1 MPEIHP
7 PLPPDHSQ
15 RVRALAP
22 DQSILVQAP
31 AGSGKTTLLTQRFL
45 LLLGQAEK
53 PEEIVAITFT
63 RAAAAEMRNRILAEL
78 ENAERNSLAAASAD
92 PLSLPALA
100 RRAWLRSQQAGWN
113 LLDQHAQ
120 LRITTIDAFCRALA
134 QQCPLEWGL
143 LSSLGGNLELLE
155 EPKDQYRQAARRTL
169 ELLKDSPSEIRTAIE
184 QFLLWRDNSW
194 KDAEDLI
201 VEMLAARNRW
211 WQAFVFSRHQ
221 DWDALRAWLESAF
234 HRSLS
239 AQLHRLNT
247 LLDQVPN
254 SRDRALVLARF
265 ACDNGGDRAPFPL
278 AQRAALPIP
287 PYPAPPHL
295 ADAADAYASLAN
307 FLLIKDQAWRKPTG
321 LNVTNGFPAT
331 PEGKAGKAAFGSLI
345 ADLADQPGL
354 LEALHAIRQPIPH
367 AYSHDE
373 WKLVRHCFTVLT
385 TAAAQLQLVFAE
397 TGAVDFTEVA
407 QIAHRIL
414 IDTDGSPSDFALQQ
428 ADLIHHLLIDEFQD
442 TSHTQ
447 HKLVSRLI
455 SAWPDRTARSVFCV
469 GDPMQSIYGFRE
481 AEVELFERVGNLGF
495 AVHEDAP
502 LALAPIT
509 LSANFR
515 TQADLVR
522 DLNTHFQQIFP
533 TSDPSGV
540 QFAPAQ
546 PMLPGTSATTQLHLT
561 FTRAGRQL
569 PLTDPTSPAAT
580 RATQLDRIVHL
591 IQSHWKHAQSLQT
604 QALPGKFRIA
614 VLAQT
619 KKSLQA
625 VAAALDSATIPYRAL
640 DLVALRERPEVLDAI
655 ALARALLNPID
666 RTAWLGILR
675 APWCGLT
682 LSDLHLITSAD
693 DSSLRAT
700 AIPDLLQSR
709 LPQLAASGQLSP
721 QAASAAQRVASVMAA
736 ARAQRSAAASLALGT
751 WIELV
756 WKSLGGE
763 STVAPEARQNLRL
776 LWNCLDTLPNGE
788 LDLLA
793 NGPDYGLNAALN
805 RLFAQPDPDASP
817 DLGVQLMTI
826 HKSKGL
832 EFEIVILIDLD
843 AATQKGERSMI
854 SWLERG
860 IPTGDT
866 DDETEFLI
874 APIQPKGQ
882 SASPA
887 KQWVDGIKRQRNQ
900 QEMRRLLYVAATR
913 ARNELHLFARP
924 RFTDKKGIPTLSTP
938 NGNLL
943 ATAWPALQPEIQ
955 QQFAQWS
962 APQPAQ
968 PITLIALA
976 DAGSNLLLMPTPHR
990 PTRIT
995 RLAPNVQAPG
1005 LPRLES
1011 SSPEASESLY
1021 ARTQGGLES
1030 RLEGTAIHLLLDAL
1044 SRLRLTLDPAAA
1056 AAQLANSMPLVT
1068 ARLRAAGLDRP
1079 AAGKLAS
1086 RALAIARSAALHPT
1100 GAWITAPHPEAAS
1113 ESRWTG
1119 LVSTPNGRLQ
1129 PWNLRPDRVFLAP
1142 RPDPQS
1148 GSAPET
1154 QPIWWIIDYKTSHA
1168 VLPTPT
1174 EQAQFLASHRQRHL
1188 AQLET
1193 YSRVLRQLRG
1203 PGTPIRL
1210 GLFYPRQLLFD
1221 HWPI

>member
-1 MPEIHP
+1 MKMPETQP

-15 RVRALAP
+15 RIRALEAG
-22 DQSILVQAP
+22 QSILVQAP

-78 ENAERNSLAAASAD
+78 ENAERNPLADLGPD

-100 RRAWLRSQQAGWN
+100 RRAWLRSQQAGWR
-113 LLDQHAQ
+113 LLDQPAQ

-169 ELLKDSPSEIRTAIE
+169 ELLKDQPSVTRTAIE

-254 SRDRALVLARF
+254 CRDRALVLARF
-265 ACDNGGDRAPFPL
+265 ACDNGGDRAPFAL
-278 AQRAALPIP
+278 AERADLPIP
-287 PYPAPPHL
+287 PPSPAPADL
-295 ADAADAYASLAN
+295 ADAADACASLAD
-307 FLLIKDQAWRKPTG
+307 FLLTQDGSWRKPSG
-321 LNVTNGFPAT
+321 LNVNNGFPAT
-331 PEGKAGKAAFGSLI
+331 DEGRAGKAAFGGLVS
-345 ADLADQPGL
+345 DFADQPGL
-354 LEALHAIRQPIPH
+354 LEALQALRQPAPH
-367 AYSHDE
+367 AYSDE
-373 WKLVRHCFTVLT
+373 EWQLVRHCFTVLT

-407 QIAHRIL
+407 QIALRVL
-414 IDTDGSPSDFALQQ
+414 AEPDESPSDFALQQ

-442 TSHTQ
+442 TSRTQ
-447 HKLVSRLI
+447 HQLVSRLI
-455 SAWPDRTARSVFCV
+455 SAWPDSTNRSVFCV
-469 GDPMQSIYGFRE
+469 GDPMQSIYSFRE

-495 AVHEDAP
+495 PVHDDAP
-502 LALAPIT
+502 LPLAPVT

-522 DLNTHFQQIFP
+522 DLNSHFQQIFP
-533 TSDPSGV
+533 AADPSGV
-540 QFAPAQ
+540 QFAPAL
-546 PMLPGTSATTQLHLT
+546 PMRPGTSITTQLHLT
-561 FTRAGRQL
+561 FTRSSRQL
-569 PLTDPTSPAAT
+569 PSNDPISPVAT
-580 RATQLDRIVHL
+580 RATQLDHVVQL
-591 IQSHWKHAQSLQT
+591 IQSHWQHAHSLQT
-604 QALPGKFRIA
+604 QSHPGKYRIA

-619 KKSLQA
+619 RKSLQA
-625 VAAALDSATIPYRAL
+625 VASALDSATIPYRAL
-640 DLVALRERPEVLDAI
+640 DLVGLRERPEVLDAL
-655 ALARALLNPID
+655 ALARALLNPLD

-675 APWCGLT
+675 APWSGLS
-682 LSDLHLITSAD
+682 LADLYLLTSAD
-693 DSSLRAT
+693 DPTLRAT
-700 AIPDLLQSR
+700 PITDLLQSR

-721 QAASAAQRVASVMAA
+721 EAAGAAQRVASVMAA
-736 ARAQRSAAASLALGT
+736 AQAQRSSAAFLALGT

-763 STVAPEARQNLRL
+763 STVTPEARQNLRL

-793 NGPDYGLNAALN
+793 NGPDSGLNAALN
-805 RLFAQPDPDASP
+805 RLFAQPNPLASP

-832 EFEIVILIDLD
+832 EFEIVLLIDLD
-843 AATQKGERSMI
+843 AAIQKGDRSMI

-860 IPTGDT
+860 IPTNGADASAG
-866 DDETEFLI
+866 ETEFLI

-882 SASPA
+882 QASTA
-887 KQWVDGIKRQRNQ
+887 KKWVDSVKRQRTE

-913 ARNELHLFARP
+913 ARDELHLFARP
-924 RFTDKKGIPTLSTP
+924 RFTDKKGIPALSNPT
-938 NGNLL
+938 GNLL

-955 QQFAQWS
+955 RAFAQWS
-962 APQPAQ
+962 SQQPTQ
-968 PITLIALA
+968 PITLTSLA
-976 DAGSNLLLMPTPHR
+976 AAGSNLLLMPNPSR

-995 RLAPNVQAPG
+995 RLAPSALTPA
-1005 LPRLES
+1005 LPALDS
-1011 SSPEASESLY
+1011 ASPAASDALY

-1030 RLEGTAIHLLLDAL
+1030 RLEGSAIHLLLDAL
-1044 SRLRLTLDPAAA
+1044 SELRLTLAPQAAA
-1056 AAQLANSMPLVT
+1056 DKLADSLPLVT
-1068 ARLRAAGLDRP
+1068 AQLRASGLDRP
-1079 AAGKLAS
+1079 AAAKLAS
-1086 RALAIARSAALHPT
+1086 RALAIARNAALHPT

-1113 ESRWTG
+1113 EARWTG
-1119 LVSTPNGRLQ
+1119 LVSTPSGRLQ
-1129 PWNLRPDRVFLAP
+1129 PWNLRPDRVFLASQP
-1142 RPDPQS
+1142 S
-1148 GSAPET
+1148 TET

-1168 VLPTPT
+1168 DISSPG
-1174 EQAQFLASHRQRHL
+1174 EEAQFLVSHRQRHL

-1193 YSRVLRQLRG
+1193 YARVLRQLRG
-1203 PGTPIRL
+1203 PNTPIRL
-1210 GLFYPRQLLFD
+1210 GLFYPRPLLFD